1 MVDWEEIFRVAA
13 GNFQN
18 RKYDVHG
25 LTKSKVE
32 NLLTSLLQTELSI
45 LNPEL
50 AFYCEVPERQIYST
64 SKSENKLDLLAFK
77 ALQSIASQPC
87 LYSEFKF
94 LYTGDIKDSFRTSR
108 KSNKRDG
115 QMSNIADTRKFEE
128 DLSRLVKFKR
138 ANPSTTCI
146 QGFYVCANTGH
157 HYENSPK
164 DFPNRRFE
172 HFVRDYSTSVWL
184 AKRKILT
191 LSDASTESS
200 EEFWLKLVLFEVVA

>member
-1 MVDWEEIFRVAA
+1 MANWEEIFRAA
-13 GNFQN
+13 VENFQS

-50 AFYCEVPERQIYST
+50 AFYCEVPERQIYSS

-77 ALQSIASQPC
+77 ALQSISSQPF

-94 LYTGDIKDSFRTSR
+94 LYTGDIKDSFGTSR
-108 KSNKRDG
+108 KSDKKDG

-138 ANPSTTCI
+138 ANLSTTCI
-146 QGFYVCANTGH
+146 QGFYVCANKGH
-157 HYENSPK
+157 HYANSPK

-172 HFVRDYSTSVWL
+172 HFVQDYSTSDWL
-184 AKRKILT
+184 EEPKLMT
-191 LSDASTESS
+191 LSDTSTENS
-200 EEFWLKLVLFEVVA
+200 EEFWLKLVLFEVVV